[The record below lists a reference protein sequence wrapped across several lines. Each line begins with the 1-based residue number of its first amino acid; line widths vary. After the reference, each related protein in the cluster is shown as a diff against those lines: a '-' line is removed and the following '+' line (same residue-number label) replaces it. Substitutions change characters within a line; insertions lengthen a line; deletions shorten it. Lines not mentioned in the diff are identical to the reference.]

1 MVSHHRATRQTPGP
15 PRCYLGN
22 PGQVLPQQQV
32 MPPAAPRVLGK
43 MQPETLRTVEL
54 VKPDRKSTQLLVLAE
69 TGVTNMLLQALPTD
83 IHEELVSNRGM
94 STDQIMYKLCK
105 IFQAGGETEEE
116 NKYGK
121 NIVLQLLVGWRSPSN
136 KAAEMAAGINKWRRW
151 VVRAE
156 KH

>member
-1 MVSHHRATRQTPGP
+1 
-15 PRCYLGN
+15 
-22 PGQVLPQQQV
+22 
-32 MPPAAPRVLGK
+32 
-43 MQPETLRTVEL
+43 
-54 VKPDRKSTQLLVLAE
+54 
-69 TGVTNMLLQALPTD
+69 MLWQALPTD

-105 IFQAGGETEEE
+105 ICQAGGETEEE

-156 KH
+156 KL

>member
-1 MVSHHRATRQTPGP
+1 
-15 PRCYLGN
+15 
-22 PGQVLPQQQV
+22 
-32 MPPAAPRVLGK
+32 
-43 MQPETLRTVEL
+43 
-54 VKPDRKSTQLLVLAE
+54 
-69 TGVTNMLLQALPTD
+69 MLLQALPTD

-121 NIVLQLLVGWRSPSN
+121 NIVLQLLVDWRLPSS
-136 KAAEMAAGINKWRRW
+136 KAAEMAPDINKWRRW

-156 KH
+156 KL